1 MSQQARYGEMGVQ
14 RHHAVADE
22 GRVLFGGV
30 GMSQSMKG
38 NAPVRCGGVHY
49 LGGRR
54 AGGVPL
60 AAAGGGETEEV
71 RAVTMANTS

>member
-1 MSQQARYGEMGVQ
+1 MGVQ
-14 RHHAVADE
+14 RRHAAADK
-22 GRVLFGGV
+22 RCILFGGV
-30 GMSQSMKG
+30 GVSQPMEG